1 MASGVDFLSRL
12 IGEVKVIQDDI
23 ASLQGV
29 AADLHTNIQLESRTR
44 ENLIMKVNDRISQE
58 RAAETQLRTSLEAKL
73 EDFEAKTKIWLGTLE
88 KDGVA
93 TKDQLTVLEG
103 TVKDHAQKA
112 AAQVDADST
121 RMKELEQNMPTKAPL
136 QQLLNLEADVSMLK
150 SEVQRDFASTDQSIR
165 STAAT
170 TAHDFRMCQDGIE
183 RAQAYSEAAKKDLA
197 SELATLT
204 KMVETVDA
212 FAQTRAKFSDLQ
224 ALEPRVYEALRSLER
239 TNQEL
244 NTKACNA
251 TVNNVSGRLSGL
263 TMDLQAHQA
272 RTLEDKESIITQI
285 ATMEQALDKHSRQQ
299 DVDRDRATNAIA
311 AVERSLSTK
320 ALRAE
325 TDLIGPSTLRAAHD
339 AIEGRA
345 LRLEQQVVAARQ
357 EQVPYRNRLEAL
369 EMAFPTKADAT
380 EIPRLSMAISDS
392 NSRHDASFKRAQ
404 EHGMRL
410 DKVDNF
416 VKHHAV
422 KLEGLESL
430 GNVLDA
436 KVNTKAELTDHF
448 TKDNVVELLHEFYRK
463 DEVDSMMSRVWWRVG
478 DATKG
483 RLTTMPPGTSPT
495 SARSVLLR

>member
-1 MASGVDFLSRL
+1 MASGVDFVSRL

-23 ASLQGV
+23 ASLQRIT
-29 AADLHTNIQLESRTR
+29 ADIHANIQSESLTR
-44 ENLIMKVNDRISQE
+44 ENLITKVNDRISLE
-58 RAAETQLRTSLEAKL
+58 RAAETRLRTSLEVKL
-73 EDFEAKTKIWLGTLE
+73 EDFEAKTKSWLETVA

-112 AAQVDADST
+112 AAQVDADNT
-121 RMKELEQNMPTKAPL
+121 RMKELEQNMPAKAPL
-136 QQLLNLEADVSMLK
+136 QQLLKLEADVSMLK
-150 SEVQRDFASTDQSIR
+150 SEVQRDFASTDQNIR

-170 TAHDFRMCQDGIE
+170 AAHDFRTCQDGIE
-183 RAQAYSEAAKKDLA
+183 RAQAYSEAAKKSLA
-197 SELATLT
+197 SELATVA
-204 KMVETVDA
+204 KKVETVDA
-212 FAQTRAKFSDLQ
+212 FAQTRAKTTDLQ
-224 ALEPRVYEALRSLER
+224 ALEPRVYEAERSLER

-251 TVNNVSGRLSGL
+251 TVNNISGRLSGL
-263 TMDLQAHQA
+263 TMDLKAHQA
-272 RTLEDKESIITQI
+272 RTLGDKESIITHI
-285 ATMEQALDKHSRQQ
+285 GTMEQVIDKHSRQQ
-299 DVDRDRATNAIA
+299 DADRDRASSAIA

-320 ALRAE
+320 ALKAE

-345 LRLEQQVVAARQ
+345 LRIEQNVVAVRQ

-380 EIPRLSMAISDS
+380 EIPRLSMSISDS
-392 NSRHDASFKRAQ
+392 NARHDASFKRAQ
-404 EHGMRL
+404 EHGMKL

-416 VKHHAV
+416 VNHHAV
-422 KLEGLESL
+422 KLEGLESR
-430 GNVLDA
+430 GNVLDG
-436 KVNTKAELTDHF
+436 KINTKAELTDHF
-448 TKDNVVELLHEFYRK
+448 TKDNVVEILKEFYRK
-463 DEVDSMMSRVWWRVG
+463 EEVDSMMSRVWWRVG
-478 DATKG
+478 DVTKG